1 MSGLAPMT
9 FSDES
14 SVLAIPDV
22 SAVNDPTVRRMFYFL
37 MEENRK
43 VHCALNHSIQASNAA
58 TAQLQSVSEAL
69 DVTREQLAVLNENLY
84 GNRVLPVLINAG
96 PNGSPIGTLSSSA
109 GCSGVSGGSNSSSKS
124 DCSFDGPLKCPFCP
138 HCHKSE
144 RVHHQHMVRLLD
156 RFVAKFLIA

>member
-69 DVTREQLAVLNENLY
+69 DVTREQLAVLNENLS
-84 GNRVLPVLINAG
+84 GNHVLLSEPIEVPLPDVYKLILPVQSMR
-96 PNGSPIGTLSSSA
+96 P
-109 GCSGVSGGSNSSSKS
+109 
-124 DCSFDGPLKCPFCP
+124 
-138 HCHKSE
+138 
-144 RVHHQHMVRLLD
+144 R
-156 RFVAKFLIA
+156 